1 MKINFTETV
10 LRDANQSLIATRLA
24 REDFEEVLSSVDKA
38 GYYSVECWGGATFD
52 VCMRYLN
59 EDPWERLKIMRQAM
73 PNTKLQML
81 LRGQYLLGYK
91 CYSDDVVRKF
101 VFNCVEKGIDII
113 RIFDAL
119 NTIGNIEVAVN
130 ETLRCGAHPSC
141 AISYTTSPVHNTEYY
156 IRLAKD
162 MESLGAKTLCIKDM
176 AGILIPDVAYEL
188 ISELKKTIGIPIILH
203 SHCSTGLA
211 YMTYLKAI
219 EAGVDVIDT
228 AISSFSGGTSQPAT
242 ETMAIAAKGMGY
254 EVDLDMNQLKIID
267 DHFKGVCD
275 KYIKKGIFNPAVMMT
290 NPSTLVSQ
298 IPGGMYSNLISQLGE
313 RKIIDHLDEV
323 VEEIPRVRKDLG
335 YPPLVTPISQIVGTQ
350 AATNVLI
357 GERYK
362 VVSEEIKAYLRGEYG
377 IPLGQVDKELM
388 KKLVGREEFPKERY
402 SKNLPYIY
410 DELKKKP
417 ENKRYGRS
425 DILEKILFPKVAEE
439 FLKKRDSRQNMR
451 FHYSF
456 HKISDS
462 AAKKLK
468 LRKARIEE
476 NIEALLKA
484 ILVHKL
490 DCSAQDISIKGIYNI
505 EEEGGV

>member
-1 MKINFTETV
+1 MKIKFTETV
-10 LRDANQSLIATRLA
+10 LRDANQSLIATRLE
-24 REDFEEVLSSVDKA
+24 REDYEEALSSIDKA

-73 PNTKLQML
+73 PNTNLQML

-91 CYSDDVVRKF
+91 CYPDDVVRKF

-141 AISYTTSPVHNTEYY
+141 AISYTTSSLHNTEYY

-162 MESLGAKTLCIKDM
+162 MESIGAKSLCIKDM
-176 AGILIPDVAYEL
+176 AGILMPDVAYEL
-188 ISELKKTIGIPIILH
+188 ISELKKTVGIPIILH
-203 SHCSTGLA
+203 AHCSTGLA

-254 EVDLDMNQLKIID
+254 EVSLDMNQLEIID
-267 DHFKGVCD
+267 NHFKGVRD

-290 NPSTLVSQ
+290 NPNTLVSQ

-313 RKIIDHLDEV
+313 RNIMDRLDEV
-323 VEEIPRVRKDLG
+323 IEEIPKVRKDLG
-335 YPPLVTPISQIVGTQ
+335 YPPLVTPTSQIVGTQ
-350 AATNVLI
+350 AATNVLT

-362 VVSEEIKAYLRGEYG
+362 IVSEEIKAYLRGEYG
-377 IPLGQVDKELM
+377 VPLGQVNKELM
-388 KKLVGREEFPKERY
+388 KKLVGREEFPEERF

-410 DELKKKP
+410 EEFKKKP
-417 ENKRYGRS
+417 ENKMYGRS

-439 FLKKRDSRQNMR
+439 FLKKRDSKQNMR
-451 FHYSF
+451 FNYSF
-456 HKISDS
+456 HKISEA

-468 LRKARIEE
+468 LKKAIIEE
-476 NIEALLKA
+476 NIEVLLKA

-490 DCSAQDISIKGIYNI
+490 NCSAQEISIKGIYNI
-505 EEEGGV
+505 LEEGGV